1 MKVAILESIV
11 MPAGHEVEF
20 DRILVDELKNQGH
33 EPTMLVPEKFPFKVK
48 YNANVEYLD
57 GGEVVTYAG
66 ANKFQKLWLSV
77 KRESRRRKWFTSAY
91 NKTLEHKYDAIII
104 PTATYRYLRAIL
116 DTDLKNSNIPVYI
129 IFHGINPHEKAN
141 FVKQARYCMKYK
153 NIHLK
158 VITLR
163 NDFVNNNLSNVDLIA
178 PPVFKPLDLPVDK
191 NLTYQE
197 PLILGFFGQYRREKN
212 VRFFLD
218 AFKKAKFSVPVKLIM
233 QGATA
238 RTEDSEE
245 FEKIIAEYKDVPGIE
260 FLHENLIGEDWQKA
274 LLGVDVIIA
283 PYAAERYRYH
293 WSAMLFTAIG
303 FYKPILQS
311 PEMNPEVL
319 RTYNVGEAVDLYS
332 ISTFTR
338 QLEKFVNSYPEK
350 HEQYKKGLIEAN
362 KAYSHENL
370 IKNIIKENEIG

>member
-1 MKVAILESIV
+1 MKVAVLESIV

-20 DRILVDELKNQGH
+20 DRILVDELSRQGH
-33 EPTMLVPEKFPFKVK
+33 EPVMLVPQNFPFKIK
-48 YNANVEYLD
+48 YQAKVDYLS

-66 ANKFQKLWLSV
+66 ADKFQKLLLSV
-77 KRESRRRKWFTSAY
+77 KREYRRKKWFDSAY
-91 NKTLEHKYDAIII
+91 VMSAAKNYDALII
-104 PTATYRYLRAIL
+104 PTATYRYLRTL
-116 DTDLKNSNIPVYI
+116 LNSDLKNSKIPVYI
-129 IFHGINPHEKAN
+129 IFHGINPKEKAN
-141 FVKQARYCMKYK
+141 FVKQARKCLPYK

-163 NDFVNNNLSNVDLIA
+163 NDFVNDNLPNVDLIA

-191 NLTYQE
+191 NLTYRE
-197 PLILGFFGQYRREKN
+197 PLKLGFFGQYRREKN

-218 AFKKAKFSVPVKLIM
+218 AFKQAHFTIPVKLIM

-245 FEKIIAEYKDVPGIE
+245 FEKIIEEYRAVPGIE
-260 FLHENLIGEDWQKA
+260 FWHKNLIGEEWQRA

-293 WSAMLFTAIG
+293 WSAMSFTAIG

-319 RTYNVGEAVDLYS
+319 QNYNVGEAVALDALAA
-332 ISTFTR
+332 FTK
-338 QLEKFVNSYPEK
+338 QLENFVNTYPQK
-350 HEQYKKGLIEAN
+350 HEQYKEGLAEAN
-362 KAYSHENL
+362 IAFSHENL
-370 IKNIIKENEIG
+370 LKAILR

>member
-1 MKVAILESIV
+1 MRVAILESII

-20 DRILVDELKNQGH
+20 DRILVDELVQQGH
-33 EPTMLVPEKFPFKVK
+33 EPVMLVPEKFPFKIK
-48 YNANVEYLD
+48 YNAKTDYLD

-66 ANKFQKLWLSV
+66 ANKFEKLFLSI
-77 KRESRRRKWFTSAY
+77 KREYRRKKWFDSAY
-91 NKTLEHKYDAIII
+91 QKSIENNYDAIII
-104 PTATYRYLRAIL
+104 PTSTYRYIRSLL
-116 DTDLKNSNIPVYI
+116 KTDLKNSNIPVYM

-141 FVKQARYCMKYK
+141 FVKQARKCIAYK

-163 NDFVNNNLSNVDLIA
+163 NDFKNDGLTNVDLIA

-191 NLTYQE
+191 ELTLKE
-197 PLILGFFGQYRREKN
+197 PLTLGFFGQYRREKN

-218 AFKKAKFSVPVKLIM
+218 AFKKAKFNIPVKLIM

-245 FEKIIAEYKDVPGIE
+245 FDKIISEYSNVPGVE
-260 FLHENLIGEDWQKA
+260 FWHKNLIGPEWQKA

-293 WSAMLFTAIG
+293 WSAMSFTAIG

-319 RTYNVGEAVDLYS
+319 ENFNVGEALALDSVD
-332 ISTFTR
+332 IFTK
-338 QLEKFVNSYPEK
+338 QLEKFVNEYPK
-350 HEQYKKGLIEAN
+350 NRNKYKEELVKANEAF
-362 KAYSHENL
+362 SHERL
-370 IKNIIKENEIG
+370 IKALIG

>member
-1 MKVAILESIV
+1 MKVAVLESII

-20 DRILVDELKNQGH
+20 DRILVDELNNQGH
-33 EPTMLVPEKFPFKVK
+33 TPVMFVPLNFPFKIK
-48 YNANVEYLD
+48 YNCQVDYLA

-66 ANKFQKLWLSV
+66 ANKLQKLFLSV
-77 KRESRRRKWFTSAY
+77 KREYRRKQWFNSAY
-91 NKTLEHKYDAIII
+91 EKIVAGKCDCLII
-104 PTATYRYLRAIL
+104 PTATYRYLRTL
-116 DTDLKNSNIPVYI
+116 LNSDLKKSPVPVYF
-129 IFHGINPHEKAN
+129 IFHGINPGEKAN
-141 FVKQARYCMKYK
+141 FVKQAKRCAAYK

-163 NDFVNNNLSNVDLIA
+163 NDFTKDNLSNLDLIE
-178 PPVFKPLDLPVDK
+178 PPVFKPLDFAVTSK
-191 NLTYQE
+191 LTCHN
-197 PLILGFFGQYRREKN
+197 PLKLGFFGQFRREKN

-218 AFKKAKFSVPVKLIM
+218 AFKKADFSRHVQLIM

-245 FEKIIAEYKDVPGIE
+245 FEKIISEYKNVPNIE
-260 FLHENLIGEDWQKA
+260 FWHKNLIGAEWQKA

-319 RTYNVGEAVDLYS
+319 ENFKVGEALQLDS
-332 ISTFTR
+332 IDKFTV
-338 QLEKFVNSYPEK
+338 QLQKFVNDFDKNLSTY
-350 HEQYKKGLIEAN
+350 EQGLQKAN
-362 KAYSHENL
+362 AEYSHSRL
-370 IKNIIKENEIG
+370 IKNILK

>member
-20 DRILVDELKNQGH
+20 DRILVDELRHQGH
-33 EPTMLVPEKFPFKVK
+33 EPVLFTPESFPFKIK
-48 YNANVEYLD
+48 YNAEVDYLD

-66 ANKFQKLWLSV
+66 ANRLQKLFLSV
-77 KRESRRRKWFTSAY
+77 KREYRRRKWFNSAY
-91 NKTLEHKYDAIII
+91 AKIMAGKCDALII
-104 PTATYRYLRAIL
+104 PTATYRYVKAIL
-116 DTDLKNSNIPVYI
+116 GSDLKKSPVPI
-129 IFHGINPHEKAN
+129 FMIFHGINPHEKAR
-141 FVKQARYCMKYK
+141 FIEQAKRCENYK

-163 NDFVNNNLSNVDLIA
+163 NDFQEDHLKNVDLIP
-178 PPVFKPLDLPVDK
+178 PPVFKPMDLPVDK
-191 NLTYQE
+191 NLTCHE
-197 PLILGFFGQYRREKN
+197 PLLLGFFGQYRREKN

-218 AFKKAKFSVPVKLIM
+218 AFKKAQFSTSVKLIM

-238 RTEDSEE
+238 MQEDSDE
-245 FEKIIAEYKDVPGIE
+245 FEKIIKEYQDVPNIE
-260 FLHENLIGEDWQKA
+260 FWHKNLINEAWQKA

-293 WSAMLFTAIG
+293 WSAMLYTAIG

-319 RTYNVGEAVDLYS
+319 AKYHVGEAVAMESVDA
-332 ISTFTR
+332 FR
-338 QLEKFVNSYPEK
+338 KQLEQFVNSFQENLPEYRAALAK
-350 HEQYKKGLIEAN
+350 AN
-362 KAYSHENL
+362 VEYGHENL
-370 IKNIIKENEIG
+370 IRNILR

>member
-1 MKVAILESIV
+1 MKVAILESII

-20 DRILVDELKNQGH
+20 DRLLVDELNKQGH
-33 EPTMLVPEKFPFKVK
+33 KPILLVPEKFKFKIQ
-48 YNANVEYLD
+48 YNAEIKYLN

-66 ANKFQKLWLSV
+66 ANKFQKIFLSI
-77 KRESRRRKWFTSAY
+77 KREFRRIKWFNSAY
-91 NKTLEHKYDAIII
+91 EKIVKENYDCLII
-104 PTATYRYLRAIL
+104 PTATYRYLRTL
-116 DTDLKNSNIPVYI
+116 LRSDLKKSPVPVYF
-129 IFHGINPHEKAN
+129 IFHGINPYEKAK
-141 FVKQARYCMKYK
+141 FVKQAKLCEKHK

-163 NDFVNNNLSNVDLIA
+163 NDFTNDNLTNLDLIA
-178 PPVFKPLDLPVDK
+178 PPVFKPLDLTVK
-191 NLTYQE
+191 ENLEYHE
-197 PLILGFFGQYRREKN
+197 PITLGFFGQYRREKN
-212 VRFFLD
+212 VRSFLD
-218 AFKKAKFSVPVKLIM
+218 AFKLAKFNVPVKLIM

-245 FEKIIAEYKDVPGIE
+245 FEKIISEYHDIDNIK
-260 FLHENLIGEDWQKA
+260 FWHKNLIGEQWQKA

-319 RTYNVGEAVDLYS
+319 EKYSLGEAIELDD
-332 ISTFTR
+332 INKFTK
-338 QLEKFVNSYPEK
+338 QLEIFVNSFAANIEK
-350 HEQYKKGLIEAN
+350 YQKALKEAN
-362 KAYSHENL
+362 EEYSHEQL
-370 IKNIIKENEIG
+370 IKNILK

>member
-20 DRILVDELKNQGH
+20 DRILVDELNNQGH
-33 EPTMLVPEKFPFKVK
+33 EPIMLVPENFPFKLK
-48 YNANVEYLD
+48 YNAKVDYLT

-66 ANKFQKLWLSV
+66 ANKFQKIWLSI
-77 KRESRRRKWFTSAY
+77 KREIRRRKWFNSAY
-91 NKTLEHKYDAIII
+91 ENTLEKHYDAIII

-116 DTDLKNSNIPVYI
+116 GTNLRNSKIPVYI
-129 IFHGINPHEKAN
+129 IFHGINPNEKAN
-141 FVKQARYCMKYK
+141 FVKQAKRCEHYK

-163 NDFVNNNLSNVDLIA
+163 NDFKEDGLKNVDLIA
-178 PPVFKPLDLPVDK
+178 PPVFKPQDLPVDK
-191 NLTYQE
+191 NITYKE
-197 PLILGFFGQYRREKN
+197 PLTLGFFGQYRREKN

-218 AFKKAKFSVPVKLIM
+218 AFKQAHFTVPVKLIM

-238 RTEDSEE
+238 RKEDGEE
-245 FEKIIAEYKDVPGIE
+245 FEKIIKEYENVPGIE
-260 FLHENLIGEDWQKA
+260 FLHKNLIGEEWQRA

-319 RTYNVGEAVDLYS
+319 ETYNVGEAVALDS
-332 ISTFTR
+332 ISAFTR
-338 QLEKFVNSYPEK
+338 QLEAFVNSYPEK
-350 HEQYKKGLIEAN
+350 HEQYKQGLMEAN
-362 KAYSHENL
+362 EAYSHENL
-370 IKNIIKENEIG
+370 VKEILK